1 MKKKILQTIRQ
12 HQMVKKGMHI
22 VIGLSGGPDSMCM
35 FDVLCS
41 LAEDWQLK
49 LYPVHVNHKFRPGA
63 AEEDQAFVE
72 TFCRKAG
79 WPCRSFVRDCSVL
92 AETEGLTPEE
102 AGRKVRYEAFSRVA
116 EELLRGTL
124 EGITGPVA
132 AEMIAIAVGQNADDQ
147 AETVLFRLLRGTGVD
162 GLSGIAYK
170 RWNEQGL
177 AVIRPLL
184 DVSRS
189 EIEAYCGERNLMPR
203 RDHTNEEPVYMRN
216 RIRLQL
222 LPYLREGYN
231 PNISAGLTRLAASA
245 AADSDFIWQ
254 ETETAYGQAAVG
266 ENDEMVEFSLE
277 ILDSLHQ
284 AIRIRLYHKALTVLG
299 GGEDLSAAHLE
310 GIEQV
315 RKSASPSA
323 SWSLPGNLA
332 AEKRYD
338 RLCLR
343 KLPQTLMQDQ
353 GCQGQNGR
361 LRITVRTSPIDDAT
375 VCVPGSAAADVYTQ
389 ANSQD
394 GAAVQSTAAFGGH
407 IPTACFDL
415 GKLQEVYG
423 EDAAGRI
430 LLRNRQD
437 GDYIRIRIGGGLH
450 RKKLQDVLV
459 DMKVPKSLRDEV
471 KLAAI
476 GSEVLWMIPAEGVR
490 NRYSAAY
497 NIEDNCETPII
508 ILEYLCRV

>member
-12 HQMVKKGMHI
+12 HQMMDKGMHI

-41 LAEDWQLK
+41 LAEEWQLK
-49 LYPVHVNHKFRPGA
+49 LHPVHVNHKFRPGA

-72 TFCRKAG
+72 DFCRKAG
-79 WPCRSFVRDCSVL
+79 WPCRTFVRDCSAL
-92 AETEGLTPEE
+92 AEAEGLTPEE

-116 EELLRGTL
+116 EELLDGCWT
-124 EGITGPVA
+124 GDAGPVP
-132 AEMIAIAVGQNADDQ
+132 AEQIAIAVGQNADDQ

-170 RWNEQGL
+170 RWNEQKI

-231 PNISAGLTRLAASA
+231 PNISAGLNRLAASA

-254 ETETAYGQAAVG
+254 EAEKAYGEAVLR
-266 ENDEMVEFSLE
+266 ETCEMVEFSLE

-284 AIRIRLYHKALTVLG
+284 AVRMRLYHKALTVLG
-299 GGEDLSAAHLE
+299 GGEDLSSAHLE

-315 RKSASPSA
+315 RRSASPSA
-323 SWSLPGNLA
+323 SWNLPGNLA

-343 KLPQTLMQDQ
+343 KLPQTAWQEE
-353 GCQGQNGR
+353 GCQSQKGQTEK
-361 LRITVRTSPIDDAT
+361 LKVTVRTSPTDDAAAG
-375 VCVPGSAAADVYTQ
+375 VPDSAAE
-389 ANSQD
+389 
-394 GAAVQSTAAFGGH
+394 GGRYV
-407 IPTACFDL
+407 PSARFDL
-415 GKLQEVYG
+415 TKLQEAYG

-437 GDYIRIRIGGGLH
+437 GDYIRIRTGDGLH

-459 DMKVPKSLRDEV
+459 DMKVPRSLRDEV

-476 GSEVLWMIPAEGVR
+476 GSEVLWMIPSEGVR